1 MSCPAG
7 YTFSTKPKR
16 APFEDLSETLEP
28 GQRFQ
33 YWDYEGMWTDKHLPS
48 SRLEPLRMIGDP
60 LADDAVEALKV
71 KKGQDAL
78 KALREYISRPESEQ
92 ESQAPALL
100 MKQLMTVPEWVDWEQ
115 VRRGQEVYWKYCLY
129 ISYTLLHFSLAGGFA
144 IPKITKVLNSTG
156 YLAGDRARE
165 RVFET
170 AQFVIDVSKSVKD
183 LQPGTGL
190 GWESIIQ
197 VRFLH
202 AGVRARLTKISRAH
216 SKYYNVEE
224 HGVPINQEDLLGTLF
239 SFSAMMWRI
248 MDLRLG
254 VHMKTQ
260 EREDFLHLWRYVGHM
275 MGVDDTIGATRTHER
290 ADACVES
297 IILHL
302 TDPDPESGR
311 MCSNLLESFAFKPA
325 IPTVI
330 RRAIGFPDTNKIHLA
345 MAEHLLGPKF
355 WKLNGLPNMTLR
367 YKIIKKIFLYFMSLD
382 LWLATKFAR
391 WFLIRKN
398 SILKVENLIIRYVL
412 GRKKT
417 QFELKEVPKE
427 GVEVFLEGKVKK
439 GSAALH
445 EVMRY
450 RAEEAAAA
458 AGKGWIWPKA
468 LTVASAALGFA
479 MVLRR

>member
-115 VRRGQEVYWKYCLY
+115 VRRGQEVYC
-129 ISYTLLHFSLAGGFA
+129 
-144 IPKITKVLNSTG
+144 KVLNSTG

-170 AQFVIDVSKSVKD
+170 AQFVLDVSQSVKD

-216 SKYYNVEE
+216 SKYYNIEE
-224 HGVPINQEDLLGTLF
+224 HGVPINQEDLL
-239 SFSAMMWRI
+239 
-248 MDLRLG
+248 
-254 VHMKTQ
+254 
-260 EREDFLHLWRYVGHM
+260 
-275 MGVDDTIGATRTHER
+275 
-290 ADACVES
+290 
-297 IILHL
+297 
-302 TDPDPESGR
+302 
-311 MCSNLLESFAFKPA
+311 
-325 IPTVI
+325 
-330 RRAIGFPDTNKIHLA
+330 
-345 MAEHLLGPKF
+345 
-355 WKLNGLPNMTLR
+355 
-367 YKIIKKIFLYFMSLD
+367 
-382 LWLATKFAR
+382 
-391 WFLIRKN
+391 
-398 SILKVENLIIRYVL
+398 
-412 GRKKT
+412 
-417 QFELKEVPKE
+417 
-427 GVEVFLEGKVKK
+427 
-439 GSAALH
+439 
-445 EVMRY
+445 
-450 RAEEAAAA
+450 
-458 AGKGWIWPKA
+458 
-468 LTVASAALGFA
+468 
-479 MVLRR
+479 